1 MSDEETKGDV
11 FEEALKDF
19 DVRVARK
26 EARLRMEIGRAL
38 DEIRETKGWTYD
50 DLMEAM
56 NISSR
61 STVQRILTADTTKS
75 PTLRTLVKAAEAL
88 DVELGF
94 VIEGASNTEEGVVE
108 VESEAFG
115 ATP

>member
-1 MSDEETKGDV
+1 
-11 FEEALKDF
+11 
-19 DVRVARK
+19 
-26 EARLRMEIGRAL
+26 MEIGRAL

-94 VIEGASNTEEGVVE
+94 VIEGISNSEEGVVD
-108 VESEAFG
+108 VESAEFG